1 MDLII
6 TDFIKYLSFELNFE
20 GLERL
25 STKEM
30 EAVGLPKG
38 MDVKV
43 GHGWVL
49 MAGRAKSKVGLRSP
63 GLCLELPSRRLWS
76 LISSSANQA

>member
-6 TDFIKYLSFELNFE
+6 TDFIKYLSFELDFE

-30 EAVGLPKG
+30 KAVGLPKG

-43 GHGWVL
+43 GHG
-49 MAGRAKSKVGLRSP
+49 
-63 GLCLELPSRRLWS
+63 
-76 LISSSANQA
+76 